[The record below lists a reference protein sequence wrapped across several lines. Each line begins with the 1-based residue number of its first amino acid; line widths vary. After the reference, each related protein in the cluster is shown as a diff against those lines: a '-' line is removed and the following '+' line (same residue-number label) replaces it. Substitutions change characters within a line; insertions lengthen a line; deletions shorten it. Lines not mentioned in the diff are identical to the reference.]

1 MPVDHYENF
10 PVASWLLPA
19 RLRPA
24 VQAIYRFARKADD
37 IADEGDALPAERLN
51 ALAALDADLD
61 AIAGARAPADPQV
74 AALIPFIDEHDLP
87 MSLFHDLLS
96 AFSQDVVTLRYADFA
111 AIRHY
116 SRRSADPVGRLML
129 HLYDAVDAQHL
140 AWSDSICSGLQFANF
155 WQDVG
160 VDWRKGRVYLPQDT
174 LAAHGAGDA
183 DIAAATSGPPASAAL
198 RAAIRAEVA
207 RARAMLL
214 EGAPLAR
221 ALRGRIGLELRFVV
235 GGGLR
240 VCDRIDA
247 VDADVFARRPK
258 LGVRDFIAIA
268 PRVLGFA

>member
-24 VQAIYRFARKADD
+24 VEAIYRFARKADD
-37 IADEGDALPAERLN
+37 IADEGDARAPERLS
-51 ALAALDADLD
+51 ALAALDADLES
-61 AIAGARAPADPQV
+61 IAVGRTPVDHEV
-74 AALIPFIDEHDLP
+74 AALVPFIDEHDLP
-87 MSLFHDLLS
+87 LQLFHDLLS
-96 AFSQDVVTLRYADFA
+96 AFSQDVVTTRYADFA
-111 AIRHY
+111 GIRDY

-129 HLYDAVDAQHL
+129 HLYDAVDARHL
-140 AWSDSICSGLQFANF
+140 DWSDSICSGLQFANF

-160 VDWRKGRVYLPQDT
+160 VDWRKDRVYLPQDT
-174 LAAHGAGDA
+174 LAAHGSSDA
-183 DIAAATSGPPASAAL
+183 DIAAAVDGAGPSTGL

-207 RARAMLL
+207 RARSMLL
-214 EGAPLAR
+214 HGAPLAR
-221 ALRGRIGLELRFVV
+221 ALPGRIGLELRFVV

-247 VDADVFARRPK
+247 VDADVFAKRPK
-258 LGVRDFIAIA
+258 LGARDFIAIA